1 VHVLK
6 VKNTAILS
14 HTQAHITVVLKQ
26 VYRNDGG
33 DDKARP

>member
-14 HTQAHITVVLKQ
+14 HTHRLI
-26 VYRNDGG
+26 
-33 DDKARP
+33 